1 MKDTSENDQGDVY
14 TEFKEQLKRDEHG
27 WYESGL
33 PWRANHPPLPNN
45 EKGSLRRLD
54 SLVRKLERT
63 DRYEAYDQILQSQL
77 NEGIIEPAPKIPQ
90 GKEF

>member
-27 WYESGL
+27 WYEL
-33 PWRANHPPLPNN
+33 PWRANHPPLPNS

-54 SLVRKLERT
+54 SLVRKLEQT

-77 NEGIIEPAPKIPQ
+77 NEGIIEPARKIPQ